1 MRSIVGIFGFFSTET
16 VPPFAIQYRAAGESD
31 CVVEYSTGLGVAVLD
46 HGIVQLE
53 STMSD
58 EMMMSV
64 DRIGKKEKK

>member
-16 VPPFAIQYRAAGESD
+16 VPPFAVQYLAAGESD
-31 CVVEYSTGLGVAVLD
+31 CVVEYSTGFGADGVD

-53 STMSD
+53 RAMSV

-64 DRIGKKEKK
+64 DRIE

>member
-1 MRSIVGIFGFFSTET
+1 MRSMVGMFGFFSTET
-16 VPPFAIQYRAAGESD
+16 SPLFATQYLAAGESD
-31 CVVEYSTGLGVAVLD
+31 WVVEYSTGLVVSVFD